1 MEVLTW
7 DDPGALMSRK
17 SVLIIRDGGE
27 SKLFEQMPHIDTQR
41 PCFKIKTNEGHVHM
55 QVYSEKRHQ
64 EFRTT
69 DG

>member
-1 MEVLTW
+1 
-7 DDPGALMSRK
+7 MSRK
-17 SVLIIRDGGE
+17 SVLIIRDEGEHEGE